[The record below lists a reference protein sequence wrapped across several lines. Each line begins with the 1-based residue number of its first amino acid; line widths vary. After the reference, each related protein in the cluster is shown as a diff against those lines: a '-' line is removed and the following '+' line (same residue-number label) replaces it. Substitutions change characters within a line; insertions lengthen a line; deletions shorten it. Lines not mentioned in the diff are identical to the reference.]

1 VSTLSASSHRAYFPK
16 RGDFIHF
23 NASPSAGQE
32 TAGPHF
38 ALVMSPL
45 SYSKKTG
52 MAIVLI
58 ASSKLKH
65 DSHPRY
71 GNLKHIPAGKIKPTR
86 DNPTGE
92 GVLFCDAVRQIDWR
106 ERAATYAGEAGR
118 DFVEDA
124 LDRLLSAMEDDD

>member
-1 VSTLSASSHRAYFPK
+1 MTSGKSGSYRTYFPR

-23 NASPSAGQE
+23 NASPSAGKE

-58 ASSKLKH
+58 GTSKVKSS
-65 DSHPRY
+65 SNPRY
-71 GNLKHIPAGKIKPTR
+71 GNVKMIPAGLIQPTYN
-86 DNPTGE
+86 NPTGE
-92 GVLFCDAVRQIDWR
+92 GILLCDCVRQIDWR
-106 ERAATYAGEAGR
+106 ERSASLAGRAPR
-118 DFVEDA
+118 DFVEDGVGGG
-124 LDRLLSAMEDDD
+124 

>member
-1 VSTLSASSHRAYFPK
+1 MYFPK

-45 SYSKKTG
+45 SYNRKTG

-58 ASSKLKH
+58 GTSQLKH
-65 DSHPRY
+65 ESHPRY
-71 GNLKHIPAGKIKPTR
+71 GNVKHIPAGMIKPTAN
-86 DNPTGE
+86 NPTGE
-92 GVLFCDAVRQIDWR
+92 GMLFCDAVRQSDWR
-106 ERAATYAGEAGR
+106 ERSASHAGEAPR

-124 LDRLLSAMEDDD
+124 LDRLLAAMEEDE

>member
-1 VSTLSASSHRAYFPK
+1 VSYRTYFPR

-32 TAGPHF
+32 MAGGHF

-45 SYSKKTG
+45 SYNRKTG

-58 ASSKLKH
+58 ASSKMKH
-65 DSHPRY
+65 PSHPRY
-71 GNLKHIPAGKIKPTR
+71 GNVKDIPPGMISPTHQ
-86 DNPTGE
+86 NPSGE

-106 ERAATYAGEAGR
+106 ERNASHAGQAPRDYVEA
-118 DFVEDA
+118 A
-124 LDRLLSAMEDDD
+124 LDRLLSAMEEDEP

>member
-1 VSTLSASSHRAYFPK
+1 VSHRTYFPK

-23 NASPSAGQE
+23 NASPSAGHE
-32 TAGPHF
+32 MAGHHF

-45 SYSKKTG
+45 SYSKSTG

-58 ASSKLKH
+58 CSSKFKP

-71 GNLKHIPAGKIKPTR
+71 GNTKHIPAGMIGPTR
-86 DNPTGE
+86 DNPAGQ
-92 GVLFCDAVRQIDWR
+92 GLVFCDAVRQIDWR
-106 ERAATYAGEAGR
+106 ERAASYAGQAPR

-124 LDRLLSAMEDDD
+124 LDRLLAAMEENDDK

>member
-1 VSTLSASSHRAYFPK
+1 MSHRSYFPK

-23 NASPSAGQE
+23 NASPSVGQE
-32 TAGPHF
+32 MAGPHF

-58 ASSKLKH
+58 GTSKLKAP
-65 DSHPRY
+65 SHPRY
-71 GNLKHIPAGKIKPTR
+71 SNATHIPRGIISPTQG
-86 DNPTGE
+86 NPTGE

-106 ERAATYAGEAGR
+106 ERGASYAGEAPR
-118 DFVEDA
+118 EFVEDV
-124 LDRLLSAMEDDD
+124 LDRLLAVMEDDEG